1 MLAVISTDSLS
12 PEYLP
17 IMVKRVSFIKGPSYG
32 TIYLCVL
39 LGPQHCRYLKKII
52 LILNCFA

>member
-1 MLAVISTDSLS
+1 MLAVISTDSLFL
-12 PEYLP
+12 EYLP
-17 IMVKRVSFIKGPSYG
+17 IMVKRISFIEGPPYG

-39 LGPQHCRYLKKII
+39 PGPQHCRHFEKII

>member
-12 PEYLP
+12 LEYLP
-17 IMVKRVSFIKGPSYG
+17 IMVKRVSFTEGPSYG

-39 LGPQHCRYLKKII
+39 LEPQHCRHLKI
-52 LILNCFA
+52 LF